1 MFGKRLS
8 GLFVAAVVSLSL
20 TVDVQSQEAIR
31 EGSLSGAFNTLATQ
45 IHAFTT
51 SEKIIS
57 GSGKD
62 DVKDLD
68 KIVLRVDDFSVADKF
83 RPSKATK
90 KQLANKLSEAL
101 IKRKVKVAKTDVEP
115 ATHVLKGECRGIYT
129 SNGANLE
136 LIVSLVTSDGVE
148 VNGFR
153 ASVNAVEVSDR
164 EEVASIL
171 GLTVDATTAKPK
183 SSGIKGDE
191 EVAATQANK
200 FKESVKNPTVAIT
213 SPEGQKAI
221 QTIVSP
227 TKSSK
232 FKIEILVKTDAGFVP
247 VEVKNVGG
255 MAVVGLKKDDTYQVK
270 IYNDFDF
277 DVAVKLTL
285 DGINSLSLSKVEAYR
300 RAGCWIIP
308 GKSKTSQVT
317 QSKPLTITGW
327 HITDEDV
334 KDFLVT
340 TYPDS
345 VAQSLGGQAEGIG
358 VIQAQFFPAWSG
370 NEPPF
375 EELMAGS
382 RAASDG
388 LATGAGEIKQSR
400 SEKLVRHIGK
410 TLLGAITV
418 RYSRPEIPMDLP
430 TDAPQK

>member
-8 GLFVAAVVSLSL
+8 GLFVAAIVTLSL
-20 TVDVQSQEAIR
+20 PVDVQSQEAIR
-31 EGSLSGAFNTLATQ
+31 EGSLSAAFNTLAGQ
-45 IHAFTT
+45 IQAFAT
-51 SEKIIS
+51 SEKIIV

-68 KIVLRVDDFSVADKF
+68 KIVLRVDEFSVADKF

-90 KQLANKLSEAL
+90 KHLSKMLSEAL
-101 IKRKVKVAKTDVEP
+101 IKHKVKVAKSDVEP
-115 ATHVLKGECRGIYT
+115 ATHVLKGECRGKT
-129 SNGANLE
+129 TDGVKLE
-136 LIVSLVTSDGVE
+136 LIVSLVTNDAVE

-153 ASVNAVEVSDR
+153 VAVDAVEVSDR
-164 EEVASIL
+164 EEITSIL
-171 GLTVDATTAKPK
+171 GLNVDATPKKPNAT
-183 SSGIKGDE
+183 GIKGVE
-191 EVAATQANK
+191 EVREAQASK

-213 SPEGQKAI
+213 SSEGQKAI

-227 TKSSK
+227 TSSSK
-232 FKIEILVKTDAGFVP
+232 FKLEILVKTDTGFVP
-247 VEVKNVGG
+247 APVKNVGG
-255 MAVVGLKKDDTYQVK
+255 MAVVEFHEKDAYQVK

-327 HITDEDV
+327 HITDEEV

-370 NEPPF
+370 NEQPY

-382 RAASDG
+382 RGASDG

-430 TDAPQK
+430 TDGPKK